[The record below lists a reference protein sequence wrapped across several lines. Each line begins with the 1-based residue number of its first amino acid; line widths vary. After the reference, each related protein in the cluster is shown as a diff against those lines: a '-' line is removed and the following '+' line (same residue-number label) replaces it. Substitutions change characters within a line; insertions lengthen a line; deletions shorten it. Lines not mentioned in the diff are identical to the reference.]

1 MIRFYDTSVLVA
13 ACQGDNVFH
22 EAAIEVL
29 RKAAQ
34 KDSHC
39 AAHSLAEFYSVMSR
53 LPMRP
58 RITPDQALLLVDNLL
73 ERFNPVTLTANEYRS
88 TISSCGEAGL
98 PGGSVYDALIMACA
112 RKVSADV
119 VYTFNQRHFSTSGS
133 GLGQPYSCSLLAGRL
148 PKTEVR
154 QPISREGLRGISSLR

>member
-1 MIRFYDTSVLVA
+1 MIRFYDISVLVA
-13 ACQGDNVFH
+13 ACQEDNVFH
-22 EAAIEVL
+22 EAAIGVL
-29 RKAAQ
+29 RKAQ

-73 ERFNPVTLTANEYRS
+73 ERLSPVTLTANEYRS
-88 TISSCGEAGL
+88 TISWCGEAGL
-98 PGGSVYDALIMACA
+98 PGGIVYDALIVACA

-119 VYTFNQRHFSTSGS
+119 VYTFNQRHFSRVAPDWTSRIHVPS
-133 GLGQPYSCSLLAGRL
+133 
-148 PKTEVR
+148 
-154 QPISREGLRGISSLR
+154 